1 MLIARQRDLDQRS
14 RTFSRRDHLIDDSDR
29 AGDLGPEEAE
39 QRSALEA
46 QHAELLRRQEH
57 LIQQKLQ
64 VQKEQEQLDRYIQE
78 QKEKLYKDGSGER
91 PHYVESESRVER
103 FLKLAKALYLCDQ
116 ERTGKYLSDGFRPL
130 SSTFYVGCSFLIRVA
145 TVLAIWVH
153 LFKTLWADFLNTVL
167 EEV

>member
-116 ERTGKYLSDGFRPL
+116 ERTGKYLSDGFALCPQL
-130 SSTFYVGCSFLIRVA
+130 STLAVLFYFA
-145 TVLAIWVH
+145 WVH
-153 LFKTLWADFLNTVL
+153 LFKTLRADFLNTVL